1 MPVWARHRG
10 YRSSMYEKHFGL
22 RRRPFRSL
30 PDTESYYP
38 ATTHEESLAELS
50 AAINADEGLALLT
63 GSPGTGK
70 TVLGHCL
77 LERLGKQVSST
88 FLIHSHFG
96 DRAGLLRAILHD
108 LALPYADRTEQE
120 LRLELVAFLLKNY
133 EAGRR
138 TILILDEAHR
148 LTPDL
153 LEELRLL
160 TNYEGDKG
168 KTFQS
173 VFLAQSTFLQLLKL
187 PDLEVFDQRL
197 SVRVKLVPLGVQ
209 EAGDYLV
216 HALRAEGGRPE
227 KIITDEALELLARQT
242 GGVPRLLNRAADKA
256 FQLAY
261 VAEADQVD
269 AEAALEALSELGIAT
284 TADAGTESF
293 DGRTALPRTDVGAA
307 SIFHLRKSQAEDRSP
322 IIAQEEDMP
331 GGEGGP
337 AAKPL
342 LMATPRRPA

>member
-1 MPVWARHRG
+1 
-10 YRSSMYEKHFGL
+10 MYEKHFRL

-38 ATTHEESLAELS
+38 ATTHEESLAELL

-108 LALPYADRTEQE
+108 LALPYTGKTEQE

-133 EAGRR
+133 ETGRR
-138 TILILDEAHR
+138 TILVLDEAQR

-160 TNYEGDKG
+160 TNYEGDRG

-173 VFLAQSTFLQLLKL
+173 VFVAQSTFLQLLKL

-197 SVRVKLVPLGVQ
+197 SVRVKLDPLGVQ
-209 EAGDYLV
+209 EAADYLV
-216 HALRAEGGRPE
+216 HALRAEGARPKE
-227 KIITDEALELLARQT
+227 IISDEALELLARQT
-242 GGVPRLLNRAADKA
+242 SGVPRLLNRAADKA
-256 FQLAY
+256 FQLACL
-261 VAEADQVD
+261 AEADQVD
-269 AEAALEALSELGIAT
+269 AEAVLEALSELGIG
-284 TADAGTESF
+284 ADADAATGSF
-293 DGRTALPRTDVGAA
+293 EGPDQLPVADRGAA
-307 SIFHLRKSQAEDRSP
+307 SILDLRKLQGEEKNP
-322 IIAQEEDMP
+322 IAAQEEDMLA
-331 GGEGGP
+331 EDANP

-342 LMATPRRPA
+342 LIATPRRPA